1 MAVYEL
7 NGGQLLRVARSIDG
21 KLEQQYFSLIG
32 LNKTKQ
38 KEVGKEAKALDQK
51 WADKQGNAK
60 AKRVR
65 EASTDKN
72 HSTGVR
78 GINLVFRPSPAF
90 RVQVQTS
97 GKSHVREFSVA
108 RLTADKA
115 WTEACK
121 FLAACRGYKSA
132 PKAWRDRIP
141 KVPKKTPQSAA
152 STKKPTAK
160 SAAKKKVAKK
170 KVAKKKTAK
179 KR

>member
-21 KLEQQYFSLIG
+21 RLEQKYFSLIG

-38 KEVGKEAKALDQK
+38 RGVRKEAKALDEK

-60 AKRVR
+60 NKRVR
-65 EASTDKN
+65 EAATSKK

-90 RVQVQTS
+90 RVQVQS
-97 GKSHVREFSVA
+97 DGRSYVREFSVR
-108 RLTADKA
+108 RLTAESA
-115 WTEACK
+115 WE
-121 FLAACRGYKSA
+121 AACRYLSEVRGYKSV
-132 PKAWRDRIP
+132 PRGWKQRMP
-141 KVPKKTPQSAA
+141 KVPKKAPQKKTSQKKAAPKSAVA
-152 STKKPTAK
+152 TKTKKAVGTR
-160 SAAKKKVAKK
+160 
-170 KVAKKKTAK
+170 K